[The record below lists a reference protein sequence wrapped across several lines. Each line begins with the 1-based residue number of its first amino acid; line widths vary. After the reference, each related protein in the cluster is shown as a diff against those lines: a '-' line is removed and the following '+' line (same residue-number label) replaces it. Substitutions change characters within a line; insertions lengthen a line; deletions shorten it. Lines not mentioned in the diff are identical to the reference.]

1 MNPEDGGHSFAGGGG
16 AVDGSARQTRP
27 PTATPKFT
35 VLVTMLLV
43 PVMTAV
49 TFPNR
54 QQPLLLTVT
63 VLFAVAPTAKVI
75 LTGLKDIEPSGFEPD
90 SDTVPEK
97 PLMLVRVRITVADL
111 PERRSTCEGATFIV
125 NVGITVTGTTTEW
138 VTPPPEPVTVTV

>member
-1 MNPEDGGHSFAGGGG
+1 MNPEDGGHSFAGGCG
-16 AVDGSARQTRP
+16 AVDGSARQTKP

-35 VLVTMLLV
+35 VFVTILLV

-54 QQPLLLTVT
+54 QQPLLPTVT
-63 VLFAVAPTAKVI
+63 VLFAVAPTARVI

-97 PLMLVRVRITVADL
+97 PLMLVKVRSTVVDL
-111 PERRSTCEGATFIV
+111 PERRSTWDGVTFIV
-125 NVGITVTGTTTEW
+125 NVGITVTGTITEW